1 METEEWT
8 EQTSAEAAQWES
20 ICYAKELNL
29 FVAVAATG
37 TSRVQTSPDG
47 ITWTSRTAAES
58 KMWTGIAW
66 SPSLSLFAAVSRD
79 ATSAVMTSPDGITWT
94 SRTPASTSIQ
104 WQDICWSSSLGL
116 FVAVG
121 SYTSGNRIMTS
132 SDGINWTGQ
141 TEANNFN
148 SVIWANSLGLLIAV
162 GFNAT
167 TSPDGITWTHRTAT
181 NSLNAVTWSESL
193 GILVAVGPNICYTS
207 PDGINWTSRTI
218 DACAWQA
225 VTWAEEAGIFIAVA
239 NNNSNRIAIFHDGI
253 IWTSDIDY
261 TTISANAITYANE
274 LNLAVIMCAAS
285 PYILTN
291 PYPFASNIKSISSN
305 GSTLAAAGISIAYTS
320 SNGTAWLKHTIP
332 TGTYNDLTYGNS
344 LYVAVGTDVCA
355 TSPDGTTWT
364 SRTIPAGTWNKVTY
378 SSELDLFVA
387 VGDGVIA
394 TSPDGITWTSRTVP
408 AANNWTGVAWDG
420 TRFTIVSSDGDNRTA
435 TSTDGITWT
444 LQTASADFSLAYTDG
459 ITHSI
464 ERGLKE
470 VHFLWRDEAAATHTE
485 GDTDKPQ
492 WNLGY
497 LESTDSPP
505 STRVDPFYKFRLA
518 CVPVRL
524 DITDGDRVHFDPFW
538 TLDPAYPTDAQVLV
552 SEKFNTSKT
561 PAWYQDIE
569 SLSLFNSVEGGSL
582 PSTIERVAAYTPLVT
597 TGFDGN
603 LDSTVN
609 NLQALADRV
618 DDLNL
623 GSAPTT
629 TAAND
634 FQVGNG
640 AGAWIKKTLAE
651 TITILRTSLDLIF
664 APIAKGVT
672 NLHSVTQGNR
682 IFGIDGVCLPNLLQ
696 YLSCFRVSE

>member
-1 METEEWT
+1 MTIEVPRL
-8 EQTSAEAAQWES
+8 
-20 ICYAKELNL
+20 K
-29 FVAVAATG
+29 AT
-37 TSRVQTSPDG
+37 TQ
-47 ITWTSRTAAES
+47 TAAVGTNTAARYTGGA
-58 KMWTGIAW
+58 WTI
-66 SPSLSLFAAVSRD
+66 
-79 ATSAVMTSPDGITWT
+79 
-94 SRTPASTSIQ
+94 
-104 WQDICWSSSLGL
+104 
-116 FVAVG
+116 
-121 SYTSGNRIMTS
+121 
-132 SDGINWTGQ
+132 
-141 TEANNFN
+141 E
-148 SVIWANSLGLLIAV
+148 
-162 GFNAT
+162 
-167 TSPDGITWTHRTAT
+167 
-181 NSLNAVTWSESL
+181 
-193 GILVAVGPNICYTS
+193 
-207 PDGINWTSRTI
+207 
-218 DACAWQA
+218 
-225 VTWAEEAGIFIAVA
+225 
-239 NNNSNRIAIFHDGI
+239 
-253 IWTSDIDY
+253 
-261 TTISANAITYANE
+261 
-274 LNLAVIMCAAS
+274 
-285 PYILTN
+285 
-291 PYPFASNIKSISSN
+291 
-305 GSTLAAAGISIAYTS
+305 
-320 SNGTAWLKHTIP
+320 TIP
-332 TGTYNDLTYGNS
+332 AGTYNGITYGNS
-344 LYVAVGTDVCA
+344 LYVTVGTNVCA
-355 TSPDGTTWT
+355 TSPDGETWT
-364 SRTIPAGTWNKVTY
+364 SRTIPAGTYNKVTWAE
-378 SSELDLFVA
+378 ELALFIA
-387 VGDGVIA
+387 VGNNVIA
-394 TSPDGITWTSRTVP
+394 TSPNGITWTSRTPP

-420 TRFTIVSSDGDNRTA
+420 TTLVIVSSDGDNRTA

-464 ERGLKE
+464 ERGTKE
-470 VHFLWRDEAAATHTE
+470 VHFLWRDEAGTTHTE

-672 NLHSVTQGNR
+672 NGDSHDHNGGDGAAIVEAAITLADNTTNNVSTTKHGFTPKAPNDTAKFLRGDASWAAVPGLITMVTLFNAYDTDGNGWGSAGRSAATYTFDLQDANNNLPSGITGVLIFVQAKWATVTDGSTQLRIRPRGGSTSTNLVLQGQANNIRNTGFFVCPVDATYEDIEIEVVGATSVT
-682 IFGIDGVCLPNLLQ
+682 NLKIAG
-696 YLSCFRVSE
+696 YIK